1 MRVVIFVKIKISFFT
16 CTLTALNMPLV
27 YQQNINDNAKIG
39 VWHITETESFFSEHY
54 SSRIE
59 INHHQKRIQ
68 HLAGRF
74 LLKKLDDSVLL
85 DTIMISEKGMP
96 YLKNNDCFFSISHSD
111 DFVAVIINK
120 DQRVGIDI
128 ESVKNKIETISS
140 KFITEDE
147 LKILSNTGLEMKLQC
162 TLGWTIKEAMY
173 KWYGLG
179 NVDFKKN
186 LKIIS
191 FEKYEDYFL
200 FHTIFLKDGF
210 EQSLKIKSMLIQNK
224 VMSWVEV

>member
-1 MRVVIFVKIKISFFT
+1 
-16 CTLTALNMPLV
+16 MPLV
-27 YQQNINDNAKIG
+27 YQQNINDTAKIG
-39 VWHITETESFFSEHY
+39 VWHITESESFFSEHY
-54 SSRIE
+54 SPRFE
-59 INHHQKRIQ
+59 IKNHQKRIQ

-74 LLKKLDDSVLL
+74 LLQQLDDAISL
-85 DTIMISEKGMP
+85 DAILISEKGMP
-96 YLKNNDCFFSISHSD
+96 HLKNNDSFFSISHCD
-111 DFVAVIINK
+111 DFVAVIINSN
-120 DQRVGIDI
+120 QRVGIDI
-128 ESVKNKIETISS
+128 ESVKSKIETIAS

-147 LKILSNTGLEMKLQC
+147 MKILGNTGLDIKLQC
-162 TLGWTIKEAMY
+162 TVGWTIKESMY

-179 NVDFKKN
+179 NVDFKRN

-200 FHTIFLKDGF
+200 FHTLFLKDGV